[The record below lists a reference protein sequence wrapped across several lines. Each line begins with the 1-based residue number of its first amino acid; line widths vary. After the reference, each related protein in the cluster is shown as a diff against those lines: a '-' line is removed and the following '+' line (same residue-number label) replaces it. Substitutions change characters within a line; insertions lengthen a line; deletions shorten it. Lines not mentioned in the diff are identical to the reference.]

1 MGCEPGRS
9 SGSYGAAVSL
19 QFCGQLSVREFV
31 STEQSTGKS
40 KKTWS
45 LWLGALL
52 VVLGILAISL
62 PFTAT
67 MAVAFMT
74 GWLLLFA
81 GIEQVVYAMRLHDE
95 GGLFTKILL
104 AGVYI
109 IAGGMLLRRPTAGML
124 GVAAIFA
131 TVFIVD
137 GILEIA
143 LAIRLRGTVAIH
155 WLLIGGILSLVFGAL
170 IWRGFPN
177 TSFFLIGTFL
187 GVRLIFKGI
196 EHIRLAGHKPDIDQ
210 ESSWTRRAA

>member
-1 MGCEPGRS
+1 M
-9 SGSYGAAVSL
+9 
-19 QFCGQLSVREFV
+19 
-31 STEQSTGKS
+31 STEQSTTKS

-52 VVLGILAISL
+52 VILGILAISL

-67 MAVAFMT
+67 MAIAFIT
-74 GWLLLFA
+74 GWLLIFA
-81 GIEQVVYAMRLHDE
+81 GIEQLVYAMWLRGE

-109 IAGGMLLRRPTAGML
+109 VAGGMLLRRPVAGML
-124 GVAAIFA
+124 GIAVIFV

-143 LAIRLRGTVAIH
+143 LAMRLRGTVAIH
-155 WLLIGGILSLVFGAL
+155 WLLMGGILSLVFGAL

-187 GVRLIFKGI
+187 GVRLIVKGI
-196 EHIRLAGHKPDIDQ
+196 EHIRLSGHKADINQ

>member
-1 MGCEPGRS
+1 MRTEPYATKG
-9 SGSYGAAVSL
+9 G
-19 QFCGQLSVREFV
+19 
-31 STEQSTGKS
+31 
-40 KKTWS
+40 KTWS
-45 LWLGALL
+45 VWLGVLL
-52 VVLGILAISL
+52 VILGILAISL
-62 PFTAT
+62 PFMAT
-67 MAVAFMT
+67 LAVVFIT
-74 GWLLLFA
+74 GWLLILA
-81 GIEQVVYAMRLHDE
+81 GIEQVLYALRRHDE

-109 IAGGMLLRRPTAGML
+109 IAGGMLLRRPVAGML
-124 GVAAIFA
+124 GVTAIFA
-131 TVFIVD
+131 TVFIID

-196 EHIRLAGHKPDIDQ
+196 EHIRLSGHKADINQ